1 MPKHRYTQLLA
12 TADPTSHIASFRRYG
27 ILGGAAGVDKVADSE
42 EVTLLFYGIDSQ
54 KVLLFMELIP
64 KKY

>member
-27 ILGGAAGVDKVADSE
+27 ILGGAAGVDKVADSGGNIA
-42 EVTLLFYGIDSQ
+42 FYGIDSK
-54 KVLLFMELIP
+54 KVLFFMELIP